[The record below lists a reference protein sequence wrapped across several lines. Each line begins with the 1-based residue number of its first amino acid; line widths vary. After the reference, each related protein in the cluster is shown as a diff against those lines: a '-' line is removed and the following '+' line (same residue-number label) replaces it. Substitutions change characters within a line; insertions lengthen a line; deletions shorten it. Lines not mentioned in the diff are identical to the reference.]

1 MEFYVNGEK
10 IDITLENE
18 KTVSDV
24 LKSFEEEAAKND
36 ATTIG
41 IKINGE
47 SVPAGDFEKVVGQ
60 ELKNDTKIELN
71 VLSKGNLLDRLATS
85 KARFDELSTKMS
97 DVPVALQS
105 GKDKEANTMI
115 AVLADAIDE
124 FCHTA
129 TLCALFPELYNALE
143 IDGKSITEFFEEFA
157 PIVAD
162 FEQSLE
168 SKDCVTSGD
177 LCEYEIAPRLT
188 SIAAS
193 IGAILGK

>member
-24 LKSFEEEAAKND
+24 LKSFEAEASKND

-47 SVPAGDFEKVVGQ
+47 NIPAEEFESMVQ
-60 ELKNDTKIELN
+60 TELKDDTKIELK
-71 VLSKGNLLDRLATS
+71 VLSKANLLESLSISKNRFEELAT
-85 KARFDELSTKMS
+85 KMT
-97 DVPVALQS
+97 DIPVALQS
-105 GKDKEANTMI
+105 GKDKEANTLI

-129 TLCALFPELYNALE
+129 TLCALFPELYSSII
-143 IDGKSITEFFEEFA
+143 IDEKNITDFFEEFA

-168 SKDCVTSGD
+168 TKDTVTSGD
-177 LCEYEIAPRLT
+177 LCEYEIAPRLE
-188 SIAAS
+188 SIAKS
-193 IGAILGK
+193 LGKIVG

>member
-24 LKSFEEEAAKND
+24 LKSFEAEASKND

-41 IKINGE
+41 IKLNGE
-47 SVPAGDFEKVVGQ
+47 NIPAENFEQLVEM
-60 ELKNDTKIELN
+60 ELKEDTKIELK
-71 VLSKGNLLDRLATS
+71 VLSKTNLLDSLLIS
-85 KARFDELSTKMS
+85 KNRFLELSTKMADIS
-97 DVPVALQS
+97 VALQS
-105 GKDKEANTMI
+105 GKDKEANTLI

-129 TLCALFPELYNALE
+129 TLCALFPDLYNSIV
-143 IDGKSITEFFEEFA
+143 IDEKNITDFFEEFA

-168 SKDCVTSGD
+168 SRDTVTSGD
-177 LCEYEIAPRLT
+177 LCEYEIAPRLEA
-188 SIAAS
+188 IAKS
-193 IGAILGK
+193 LEKIVG

>member
-1 MEFYVNGEK
+1 MELFVNGEK

-41 IKINGE
+41 IKLNGE
-47 SVPAGDFEKVVGQ
+47 TVPAEEFEKAAAT
-60 ELKNDTKIELN
+60 ELKEDTKLELK
-71 VLSKGNLLDRLATS
+71 VLAKANLLESLKTS
-85 KARFDELSTKMS
+85 KARFEELSQKMAE
-97 DVPVALQS
+97 VPVALQS
-105 GKDKEANTMI
+105 GKDKEANTLI

-129 TLCALFPELYNALE
+129 TLCALFPDLYNSIV
-143 IDGKSITEFFEEFA
+143 IDGKNITDFFEEFA

-168 SKDCVTSGD
+168 DKDTVTSGD
-177 LCEYEIAPRLT
+177 LCEYEIAPRLEA
-188 SIAAS
+188 IAKS
-193 IGAILGK
+193 VGTILS